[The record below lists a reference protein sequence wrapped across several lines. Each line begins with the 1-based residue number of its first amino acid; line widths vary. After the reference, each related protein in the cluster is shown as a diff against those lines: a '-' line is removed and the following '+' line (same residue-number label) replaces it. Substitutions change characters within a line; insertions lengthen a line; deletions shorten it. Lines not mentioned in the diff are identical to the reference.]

1 MFVMLFWRQPVLSKS
16 IKLLNKQYRDTSH
29 SILEVAYTI
38 RFIENTFLDLFIVD
52 DGAGGTN
59 RKSTLARMVTLM
71 RGQLDDPTALSI
83 GDLKNLST
91 ILDVASTRG
100 AFKANEMAGVGFLY
114 NKLQAFLAKVAPE
127 QTPEGATAGA
137 PTTVAPATA
146 EGNK

>member
-1 MFVMLFWRQPVLSKS
+1 MATKKKNLKKPSKAKAPTGTATAQP
-16 IKLLNKQYRDTSH
+16 Q
-29 SILEVAYTI
+29 AP
-38 RFIENTFLDLFIVD
+38 
-52 DGAGGTN
+52 AQ
-59 RKSTLARMVTLM
+59 
-71 RGQLDDPTALSI
+71 GQPDPTALSI

-127 QTPEGATAGA
+127 QKPADATAGA

-146 EGNK
+146 GGK

>member
-1 MFVMLFWRQPVLSKS
+1 MATKKKNLKKPSKATASAPTGTATAQP
-16 IKLLNKQYRDTSH
+16 Q
-29 SILEVAYTI
+29 AA
-38 RFIENTFLDLFIVD
+38 
-52 DGAGGTN
+52 AGQ
-59 RKSTLARMVTLM
+59 AP
-71 RGQLDDPTALSI
+71 QPDPTALSI

-127 QTPEGATAGA
+127 QQQPEDATAGA

-146 EGNK
+146 GGK